1 MQRIPPGNSRHAGL
15 FVLSYFSIAIVAVFA
30 AAVIYLGLATVGVLL
45 FAGRMRRASMTPAFG
60 APVTVLKPLCGDEPD
75 LYENLRSF
83 CVQEYPTYQV
93 VFGVRDAEDPAIP
106 VIEKLIAEHPDADI
120 ELVID
125 ERIYGRNLKVSN
137 LINMNAQAR
146 HDIIVVADS
155 DMRVGPG
162 YLSAVAGEFADPKVG
177 AATCLYSGAG
187 NANRPSRLGA
197 MFINDWFLPSA
208 LIPTL
213 FGELAFCFGA
223 TMAIRRDVLAEIG
236 GFEALAAVLAD
247 DYMFGN
253 AAHKAGYKVALV
265 PYVVEN
271 RVFEPSFGALFRHE
285 TRWARTIRSVQPG
298 GYAMSFVTEALPLS
312 LLAAAAFWETGSAQV
327 ALLPIGIALSLRWVL
342 HHAVQRGLANGENY
356 SPWLIPLRDAFSL
369 CVRIGSFF
377 GRDVTWRGQNM
388 TVRAESRLDPLN
400 APRGTRQDELEACDE
415 KDVVSQPTYL

>member
-1 MQRIPPGNSRHAGL
+1 M
-15 FVLSYFSIAIVAVFA
+15 IAAVYA
-30 AAVIYLGLATVGVLL
+30 AAIIYLLLAVVGTLL
-45 FAGRMRRASMTPAFG
+45 FAGRLRRAFMTPAFG
-60 APVTVLKPLCGDEPD
+60 APVTVLKPVCGDEPE
-75 LYENLRSF
+75 LLENLRTF

-93 VFGVRDAEDPAIP
+93 IFGVRDADDPAIP
-106 VIEKLIAEHPDADI
+106 SIERLIAEHPETDI
-120 ELVID
+120 ALVVD
-125 ERIYGRNLKVSN
+125 DRIYGRNLKVSN
-137 LINMNAQAR
+137 LINMFEKAR

-162 YLSAVAGEFADPKVG
+162 YLSAVAGAFGDPKVG

-187 NANRPSRLGA
+187 RTNLASRLGA

-213 FGELAFCFGA
+213 FGELTFCFGA
-223 TMAIRRDVLAEIG
+223 TMAIRRDVLEETG

-253 AAHKAGYKVALV
+253 AAHRAGYKVTLV

-271 RVFEPSFGALFRHE
+271 RVFEPTLKALFRHE

-298 GYAMSFVTEALPLS
+298 GYAMSFITEALPIS
-312 LLAAAAFWETGSAQV
+312 LLAAAAAYAETGSAQV
-327 ALLPIGIALSLRWVL
+327 TALPIGIALALRWVL
-342 HHAVQRGLANGENY
+342 HHAVQRGLANGGSY

-400 APRGTRQDELEACDE
+400 SPRPSRSNEVEAHDE